1 MKVPI
6 WAEKRNDMNMLFVL
20 HLSGHLNEKNGVKM
34 LKMVQVADRIAACAF
49 LNGSVWAREDI
60 GLHSLDKKKIIGT
73 NEDVVPPIQSLCARE
88 NR

>member
-6 WAEKRNDMNMLFVL
+6 WAEKRNDINMLFVL
-20 HLSGHLNEKNGVKM
+20 HLSGHLNEKKGVKM

-49 LNGSVWAREDI
+49 LNGSVWAREGK
-60 GLHSLDKKKIIGT
+60 GLHSLEKKTIGT